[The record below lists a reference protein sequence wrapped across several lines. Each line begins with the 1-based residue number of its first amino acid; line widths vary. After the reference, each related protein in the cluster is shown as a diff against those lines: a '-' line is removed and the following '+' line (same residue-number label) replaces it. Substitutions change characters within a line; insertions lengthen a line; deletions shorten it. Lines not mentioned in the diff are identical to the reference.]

1 MSFDYKASAE
11 LYPSKSL
18 FKTRQVKYQRFSSAA
33 EALKYA
39 MEDMPAELL
48 RGSLLEV
55 GEERYEGAAIKEL
68 YESDAYP
75 LPRRQT

>member
-1 MSFDYKASAE
+1 MTFNYKAAAE

-18 FKTRQVKYQRFSSAA
+18 FKTRQVKYQRFASAA

-39 MEDMPAELL
+39 MEEMPAELL

-55 GEERYEGAAIKEL
+55 GEERYEGAAIREL
-68 YESDAYP
+68 YESPAYP
-75 LPRRQT
+75 LPRSQT